1 MLMPSVLSGAAQR
14 LAPWLAGGRPAGGAG
29 SAGAPKGAAPPP
41 RASSSAK
48 ADALRTLAAHYDVTR
63 ITPRE
68 FSELVQRLR
77 KADVL
82 TETDLQELAGIRVD
96 LEQAGLS
103 ADEEVDLV
111 DFYRRRLEQ
120 LEAET
125 KADPTA
131 NRAQLDRY
139 RRRLDWVT
147 RLALMHREPE
157 ASALV

>member
-1 MLMPSVLSGAAQR
+1 MFMPSILSGAVQR
-14 LAPWLAGGRPAGGAG
+14 LAPLLPGGWPSGAAG
-29 SAGAPKGAAPPP
+29 SAGAPKGAPSPSP
-41 RASSSAK
+41 ASSSAK

-68 FSELVQRLR
+68 FSELVERLR

-82 TETDLQELAGIRVD
+82 SETDLQELAGIRVD

-111 DFYRRRLEQ
+111 AFYRRRVEQ

-125 KADPTA
+125 KAEPTA
-131 NRAQLDRY
+131 NQAQLDRL